1 MEGIQGMQTMPNVL
15 DSPATRLA
23 QEAER
28 LRIARELHDG
38 VVQSLTALVTDLEYF
53 RTRRLATTGE
63 LSSEVIA
70 KVEMWQ
76 ELARDSLIS
85 MRQALGGLRGHTG
98 ETDLDFGLE
107 SAIQK
112 LLTELSNAGYHV
124 VYDCSE
130 WPPLLPSE
138 YTSDL
143 YYVVREALTNICKHA
158 RASTIKVFMFSYED
172 HLHISIADD
181 GVGMVTSPAI
191 IVDDSGYHQG
201 LIGLRER
208 VALLGGQVSIESA
221 PGKGTRIDVDVPL
234 RREEPTVPRPTRS
247 APRHPPDF

>member
-1 MEGIQGMQTMPNVL
+1 MQTMPDVL
-15 DSPATRLA
+15 DSPVTRLV

-28 LRIARELHDG
+28 QRIARELHDG

-53 RTRRLATTGE
+53 HTRRLSTISE
-63 LSSEVIA
+63 LSPELIA
-70 KVEMWQ
+70 KLEMWQ
-76 ELARDSLIS
+76 ELARDSLTS
-85 MRQALGGLRGHTG
+85 MRQALGELRGHTG
-98 ETDLDFGLE
+98 QADINFGLE

-112 LLTELSNAGYHV
+112 LLTELGNTGYHV

-130 WPPLLPSE
+130 WPELLPSE
-138 YTSDL
+138 YISNL
-143 YYVVREALTNICKHA
+143 YYIIRESLTNICKHA

-181 GVGMVTSPAI
+181 GVGMVTSPSM

-208 VALLGGQVSIESA
+208 VTLLGGRFSIESA

-234 RREEPTVPRPTRS
+234 RE
-247 APRHPPDF
+247 D